1 MTEKQSPH
9 DLSNVNLVEALTQ
22 STAQMEAQGV
32 VAPPPGQQPMT
43 QAPVAEEPEPEAVEE
58 VEEAPEEVVDPKAI
72 PNSRW
77 RDMRLQAERAQQL
90 ERERDE
96 AIQYA
101 RSIEAEAR
109 RLLQQ
114 PLSQQQPEPEYDI
127 NSLSDDDI
135 VDGKQIKKIVQQE
148 NRKRRQLE
156 ENILRQQQ
164 QSYEAAISAQLKSTY
179 GDFDNVVTS
188 ENVAALRSL
197 RPGLARSLAANP
209 DLAEKARETYHL
221 IKDLGIY
228 QETKERSSNKNVIAK
243 NASKPRASNSIAPQ
257 TGDSPLDKVNSFTP
271 GTKPSKEYLKEL
283 YADMQ
288 RKRMSW

>member
-22 STAQMEAQGV
+22 STAQMEQQGV
-32 VAPPPGQQPMT
+32 VAPPSG
-43 QAPVAEEPEPEAVEE
+43 QAPVIASDLEPDEPEVQADEPE
-58 VEEAPEEVVDPKAI
+58 VEEASEEVVDPKTI

-77 RDMRLQAERAQQL
+77 REMRLQAEKA

-114 PLSQQQPEPEYDI
+114 PLQQQAPEPEYDI

-135 VDGKQIKKIVQQE
+135 VDGKQIKRIVQQE
-148 NRKRRQLE
+148 NRKRKQLE
-156 ENILRQQQ
+156 DNMLRQQQ

-179 GDFDNVVTS
+179 GDFDNVVTAD
-188 ENVAALRSL
+188 NVAALRSM

-228 QETKERSSNKNVIAK
+228 QNLQERSSNKNVIAK

-271 GTKPSKEYLKEL
+271 GTKPSKEYLADL